1 MAPIVQPRGTCA
13 ALRNRQPVVVTRD
26 LPQVDPQEARTF
38 MEAKKPDTPEAS
50 TIFVID
56 DDEGVRTG
64 LSRLLRAAGWQ
75 AEAFPSAG
83 DFLER
88 PTYAGTGCVL
98 LDVDM
103 PEMTGPRLHETMLAR
118 GIDLPVIFLTGKGDV
133 PTTVQ
138 AMKRG
143 AIDFLLKPVE
153 NEALFTAIDIALQRH
168 ARHQAHRR
176 EQLGITT
183 RLDRLS
189 AREREVM
196 ERVVLGRLNKQIA
209 AELGIA
215 EKTVK
220 IHRGRVM
227 EKMEVQSVAALV
239 HLLERVDD
247 SAAADGDP
255 PGQR

>member
-1 MAPIVQPRGTCA
+1 MT
-13 ALRNRQPVVVTRD
+13 
-26 LPQVDPQEARTF
+26 
-38 MEAKKPDTPEAS
+38 MEAKKPDMPAAP

-56 DDEGVRTG
+56 DDEDVRTS

-75 AEAFPSAG
+75 VETFASA
-83 DFLER
+83 DQFLER
-88 PTYAGTGCVL
+88 PAYPGTGCVL

-103 PEMTGPRLHETMLAR
+103 PGMTGPCLHQTMLAR

-143 AIDFLLKPVE
+143 AVDFLLKPVE
-153 NEALFTAIDIALQRH
+153 NDALFAAIDVALRRH
-168 ARHQAHRR
+168 ACDQAHRR
-176 EQLGITT
+176 EQLGIAT
-183 RLDRLS
+183 RLVRLS

-196 ERVVLGRLNKQIA
+196 ELVVLGRLNKQIA

-227 EKMEVQSVAALV
+227 EKMEVRSVAALV
-239 HLLERVDD
+239 HLLDRADAR
-247 SAAADGDP
+247 AAAAGGDP
-255 PGQR
+255 PLQR

>member
-1 MAPIVQPRGTCA
+1 MI
-13 ALRNRQPVVVTRD
+13 
-26 LPQVDPQEARTF
+26 
-38 MEAKKPDTPEAS
+38 MEAERPDMSAAP

-56 DDEGVRTG
+56 DDEDVRTS

-75 AEAFPSAG
+75 VETFASAG

-88 PTYAGTGCVL
+88 PACAGTACVL

-118 GIDLPVIFLTGKGDV
+118 GIDMPVIFLTGKGDV

-143 AIDFLLKPVE
+143 AVDFLLKPVE
-153 NEALFTAIDIALQRH
+153 NDALFAAIEIALRRH
-168 ARHQAHRR
+168 ASDQAHRR
-176 EQLGITT
+176 EQLGIAM

-196 ERVVLGRLNKQIA
+196 ELVVLGRLNKQIA

-239 HLLERVDD
+239 HLLDRADD
-247 SAAADGDP
+247 RAPAGGGDP
-255 PGQR
+255 PLQR

>member
-1 MAPIVQPRGTCA
+1 MERVTGLREETRSCSKHSA
-13 ALRNRQPVVVTRD
+13 AAYAARQRYSRAG
-26 LPQVDPQEARTF
+26 LMI
-38 MEAKKPDTPEAS
+38 MEAEKPDMSAAP

-56 DDEGVRTG
+56 DDEDVRTS

-75 AEAFPSAG
+75 VETFASAG

-88 PTYAGTGCVL
+88 PACAGTACVL

-118 GIDLPVIFLTGKGDV
+118 GIDMPVIFLTGKGDV

-143 AIDFLLKPVE
+143 AVDFLLKPVE
-153 NEALFTAIDIALQRH
+153 NDTLFAAIEIALRRH
-168 ARHQAHRR
+168 DSDQARRR
-176 EQLGITT
+176 EQLGIAM

-196 ERVVLGRLNKQIA
+196 
-209 AELGIA
+209 
-215 EKTVK
+215 
-220 IHRGRVM
+220 
-227 EKMEVQSVAALV
+227 
-239 HLLERVDD
+239 
-247 SAAADGDP
+247 
-255 PGQR
+255 

>member
-1 MAPIVQPRGTCA
+1 MV
-13 ALRNRQPVVVTRD
+13 L
-26 LPQVDPQEARTF
+26 
-38 MEAKKPDTPEAS
+38 EAKKPDMFAAP

-56 DDEGVRTG
+56 DDDDVRTS

-75 AEAFPSAG
+75 AETFASAG
-83 DFLER
+83 NFLER
-88 PTYAGTGCVL
+88 PAYAGTGCVL

-103 PEMTGPRLHETMLAR
+103 PEMTGPRLHETMLSR
-118 GIDLPVIFLTGKGDV
+118 GIDMPVIFLTGKGDV

-153 NEALFTAIDIALQRH
+153 NDALFAAIEIALQRH
-168 ARHQAHRR
+168 ACDQAHRR
-176 EQLGITT
+176 EQLGIAT
-183 RLDRLS
+183 RLARLS

-196 ERVVLGRLNKQIA
+196 ERVILGRLNKQIA

-239 HLLERVDD
+239 HLLNRAGDR
-247 SAAADGDP
+247 APAGDGNP
-255 PGQR
+255 PLQR